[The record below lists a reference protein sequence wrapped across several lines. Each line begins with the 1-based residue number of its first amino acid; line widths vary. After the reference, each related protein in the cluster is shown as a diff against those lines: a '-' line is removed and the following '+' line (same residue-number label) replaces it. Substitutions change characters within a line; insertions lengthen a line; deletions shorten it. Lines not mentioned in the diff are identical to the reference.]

1 LYNLR
6 VALPSNPGYM
16 AVDRITAG
24 THWDVSHKPGP
35 TITILNLR
43 DQMKGKRKIDRQTGV
58 EWR

>member
-1 LYNLR
+1 
-6 VALPSNPGYM
+6 M